1 MFEATNHDN
10 DNPQDIAVYGG
21 SYGDTHTHI
30 YIYKYIYIILY
41 IMGCNWTLID
51 NWVLFLAIKA

>member
-21 SYGDTHTHI
+21 SYGDT
-30 YIYKYIYIILY
+30 YIYNIIYNG
-41 IMGCNWTLID
+41 M
-51 NWVLFLAIKA
+51 

>member
-21 SYGDTHTHI
+21 SYGDTHTYI
-30 YIYKYIYIILY
+30 YIYNKYIYIYNIIY
-41 IMGCNWTLID
+41 NGM
-51 NWVLFLAIKA
+51 

>member
-21 SYGDTHTHI
+21 SYGDTHTYII
-30 YIYKYIYIILY
+30 YIKYIYIYNIIY
-41 IMGCNWTLID
+41 NGM
-51 NWVLFLAIKA
+51 

>member
-21 SYGDTHTHI
+21 SYGDTHT